1 MVASTATYQRG
12 RGSVTESTSGES
24 KAQADDEVVP
34 KKQFIAALGNV
45 SKARDEA
52 LAKAA
57 ALELKLA
64 EATKAKTEQKP
75 PTRAELKQFV
85 EKGEL
90 SQEEADMI
98 MENQIVANATKA
110 ATEAATRTIA
120 GVTYQQTVEAE
131 LAAYHELKSAA
142 WEEGTPEYARAKQ
155 EFDYLVKLGDPN
167 SRVTE
172 LKALR
177 AAFGDIPTLRASL
190 QVRRGPSDTHRET
203 GGRGRQQ
210 SSGEGDVIKSL
221 SAEKREYYERQI
233 DKGQYKDWDAVK
245 AELTYNPRK

>member
-75 PTRAELKQFV
+75 PTRAELKQYV
-85 EKGEL
+85 DKGEL
-90 SQEEADMI
+90 SQDEADTI
-98 MENQIVANATKA
+98 WEKQITDKATKL
-110 ATEAATRTIA
+110 ATEAATRTVA
-120 GVTYQQTVEAE
+120 GMTYQQQVEQE
-131 LAAYHELKSAA
+131 LAGYKELKGVA
-142 WEEGTPEYARAKQ
+142 WEEGTPERALVEQK
-155 EFDYLVKLGDPN
+155 FAYLVRLGDDPN
-167 SRVTE
+167 SRSTE
-172 LKALR
+172 LKALN
-177 AAFGDIPTLRASL
+177 AAFGDLSTLRASL
-190 QVRRGPSDTHRET
+190 NVRRGPSDTHRET
-203 GGRGRQQ
+203 GGRNVQ
-210 SSGEGDVIKSL
+210 SRGEGDVLKSL
-221 SAEKREYYERQI
+221 SAEQKKYYEKGI
-233 DKGQYKDWDAVK
+233 DSGRYKGWDDVK
-245 AELTYNPRK
+245 AELTYQK